1 MSRTTFNLQLSFSTH
16 PKCPICLRP
25 LRAEAV
31 IVVHGVLF
39 CAPCY
44 EALPIRAHSV
54 AEHLRTN
61 AAARHASWSRG
72 VVAYTPH
79 TPSPMPADELPELL
93 DLPARSHPTAATR
106 PLPRPHTPA

>member
-31 IVVHGVLF
+31 IVARGVLF

-44 EALPIRAHSV
+44 EALPVRAHNV
-54 AEHLRTN
+54 AEHLRTKS
-61 AAARHASWSRG
+61 AARHASWSRG

-79 TPSPMPADELPELL
+79 TLTPMAADALPELL
-93 DLPARSHPTAATR
+93 ALPAR
-106 PLPRPHTPA
+106 